1 MDELHDQL
9 RAAVAQAPPT
19 RIDVDE
25 LILADRRRRQHRA
38 WALTGSGVAVAVIAL
53 TSTLVTGPYRDSR
66 EPTANTGPSL
76 CAGLN
81 ASPGGPVSPFERY
94 GSAPPFPSEQPAAAA
109 VRLTVALRDALSVNL
124 PRELTVD
131 SGVPG
136 CPLPQL
142 SYERTVRGYVYS
154 VTVKLSQG
162 GDRGDLAV
170 GLSPS
175 LGAVA
180 GCRVPMHSTKDCST
194 DQLPDGTQVALGTE
208 VDPAAGTSRRS
219 AKVLRPDGTAVGVS
233 LVQPGASLDAM
244 LLTEDQ
250 LVTIG
255 RWPGFTLYP

>member
-1 MDELHDQL
+1 MDEFSDQL

-25 LILADRRRRQHRA
+25 LLMADRRRRQHRA
-38 WALTGSGVAVAVIAL
+38 WALTGSGVALAVIAL
-53 TSTLVTGPYRDSR
+53 TSTLVTGPYRDAR

-76 CAGLN
+76 CAQLN
-81 ASPGGPVSPFERY
+81 TSAGGSERPFERY
-94 GSAPPFPSEQPAAAA
+94 GTAPPFPSEQPATAA
-109 VRLTVALRDALSVNL
+109 VRLTVALRAALNVNL

-142 SYERTVRGYVYS
+142 SYERTTTGYVYG

-162 GDRGDLAV
+162 GDLVIVVKPA
-170 GLSPS
+170 
-175 LGAVA
+175 LGAVPA
-180 GCRVPMHSTKDCST
+180 CMLPMLPMKDCSS
-194 DQLPDGTQVALGTE
+194 DQLPDGTWMALDTE
-208 VDPAAGTSRRS
+208 VDPAAGTSRR
-219 AKVLRPDGTAVGVS
+219 AALVLRPDGTMVSVS
-233 LVQPGASLDAM
+233 LVQHVASLDEL

-255 RWPGFTLYP
+255 RWPGFNLYP

>member
-1 MDELHDQL
+1 MDELYDQL

-25 LILADRRRRQHRA
+25 LILADRRRRQYRA

-76 CAGLN
+76 CAPLN
-81 ASPGGPVSPFERY
+81 ASPSGTVPPFERY
-94 GSAPPFPSEQPAAAA
+94 GSAPPFPSEQPADAA
-109 VRLTVALRDALSVNL
+109 VRLTAALREALSVNL
-124 PRELTVD
+124 PRELTVE

-142 SYERTVRGYVYS
+142 SYERTVGGYVYE
-154 VTVKLSQG
+154 VTVKLSRG
-162 GDRGDLAV
+162 GDRGDLV
-170 GLSPS
+170 ISLSPS
-175 LGAVA
+175 LGAVPA
-180 GCRVPMHSTKDCST
+180 CTLVNRSTEDCST
-194 DQLPDGTQVALGTE
+194 AQLPDGTRLALGTE
-208 VDPAAGTSRRS
+208 VDPAAGTGSRS
-219 AKVLRPDGTAVGVS
+219 AVVLRPDATAVGVA
-233 LVQPGASLDAM
+233 LVQPGASVDEL

-255 RWPGFTLYP
+255 RWPGFNLYP

>member
-1 MDELHDQL
+1 MDELYDQL

-25 LILADRRRRQHRA
+25 LIVADRRRRQHRA

-53 TSTLVTGPYRDSR
+53 TSTVVTGPYRDSR

-76 CAGLN
+76 CAPLH
-81 ASPGGPVSPFERY
+81 ASPSESASPFERY
-94 GSAPPFPSEQPAAAA
+94 GSAPPFPSEQPADAA
-109 VRLTVALRDALSVNL
+109 VRLTVALRTALSVNL

-142 SYERTVRGYVYS
+142 SYERTVTGDEYT
-154 VTVKLSQG
+154 VTVKLSR
-162 GDRGDLAV
+162 DEVRGDLVIAMK
-170 GLSPS
+170 PT
-175 LGAVA
+175 LGAVL
-180 GCRVPMHSTKDCST
+180 GCPLGPSDNDCSI
-194 DQLPDGTQVALGTE
+194 DHFPDGSEAVSGTD
-208 VDPAAGTSRRS
+208 VDSAGAGSRAAT
-219 AKVLRPDGTAVGVS
+219 VLRPDGTSVTVK
-233 LVQPGASLDAM
+233 LVQPGASVDDL

-255 RWPGFTLYP
+255 RWPGFNLYP

>member
-38 WALTGSGVAVAVIAL
+38 WALTGSGVAVAMIAL
-53 TSTLVTGPYRDSR
+53 TSTLVTGPYRDAR

-76 CAGLN
+76 CAQPN
-81 ASPGGPVSPFERY
+81 ASAGGSEPPFERY
-94 GSAPPFPSEQPAAAA
+94 GTAHPFPSEPPAAAV
-109 VRLTVALRDALSVNL
+109 VRLTVALREALSVNL
-124 PRELTVD
+124 PRGLTVE

-142 SYERTVRGYVYS
+142 SYERTVRGYVYE
-154 VTVKLSQG
+154 VTVKLSRG
-162 GDRGDLAV
+162 GDQGDLV
-170 GLSPS
+170 ISLSPS
-175 LGAVA
+175 LGAVPA
-180 GCRVPMHSTKDCST
+180 CTLVNRSTEDCST
-194 DQLPDGTQVALGTE
+194 AQLPDGTGLALGTE
-208 VDPAAGTSRRS
+208 VDPAAGTGRRS
-219 AKVLRPDGTAVGVS
+219 AMVLRPDATAVGVA
-233 LVQPGASLDAM
+233 LVQPGASVDEL

>member
-38 WALTGSGVAVAVIAL
+38 WALTGSGVAVAMIAL
-53 TSTLVTGPYRDSR
+53 TSTLVTGPYRDAR

-76 CAGLN
+76 CAQPN
-81 ASPGGPVSPFERY
+81 ASAGGSEPPFERY
-94 GSAPPFPSEQPAAAA
+94 GTAHPFPSEPPAAAV
-109 VRLTVALRDALSVNL
+109 VRLTVALRTALSVNL

-142 SYERTVRGYVYS
+142 SYERTITGSVYG
-154 VTVKLSQG
+154 VTVKLS
-162 GDRGDLAV
+162 RGDDQGDLV
-170 GLSPS
+170 IGMRPT
-175 LGAVA
+175 LGAVL
-180 GCRVPMHSTKDCST
+180 GCRAGPSGNDCSVERF
-194 DQLPDGTQVALGTE
+194 PDGTEAASGT
-208 VDPAAGTSRRS
+208 DADSAGASSLT
-219 AKVLRPDGTAVGVS
+219 ATVLRPDGTTVVVK
-233 LVQPGASLDAM
+233 LDQPGASVDQL

-255 RWPGFTLYP
+255 RWPGFNLYP

>member
-1 MDELHDQL
+1 MDELYDQL

-76 CAGLN
+76 CAPLN
-81 ASPGGPVSPFERY
+81 ASPSGPVEPFERY
-94 GSAPPFPSEQPAAAA
+94 GSAPPFPSEQPADAA
-109 VRLTVALRDALSVNL
+109 VRLTAALREALSVNL
-124 PRELTVD
+124 PRELTVE

-142 SYERTVRGYVYS
+142 SYERTVTGYVYG
-154 VTVKLSQG
+154 VTVKLSRG
-162 GDRGDLAV
+162 GDQGDLV
-170 GLSPS
+170 IGMNPT
-175 LGAVA
+175 LGAVLGCPA
-180 GCRVPMHSTKDCST
+180 GPSGNDCSV
-194 DQLPDGTQVALGTE
+194 DRFPDGSEAVSGTDADSAGAGSRTAL
-208 VDPAAGTSRRS
+208 
-219 AKVLRPDGTAVGVS
+219 VLRPDGTSVTVK
-233 LVQPGASLDAM
+233 LDQPGASVDEL

-255 RWPGFTLYP
+255 RWPGFNLYP

>member
-1 MDELHDQL
+1 MDELDDQL

-66 EPTANTGPSL
+66 EPTAHTGPSL
-76 CAGLN
+76 CAQLN
-81 ASPGGPVSPFERY
+81 ASPSGSVPPFERY

-109 VRLTVALRDALSVNL
+109 VRLTVALRTALSVNL

-142 SYERTVRGYVYS
+142 SYERTVRRYLYR
-154 VTVKLSQG
+154 VTLKLSRG
-162 GDRGDLAV
+162 GDHGDLVVSVEPA
-170 GLSPS
+170 
-175 LGAVA
+175 LGAVPA
-180 GCRVPMHSTKDCST
+180 CRLILDSTEDCST
-194 DQLPDGTQVALGTE
+194 DQLPDGTQMALNTE

-219 AKVLRPDGTAVGVS
+219 VMVGRPDGTMVGVDLAQRS
-233 LVQPGASLDAM
+233 ASVDE
-244 LLTEDQ
+244 LLLSMDQ
-250 LVTIG
+250 LVAIG

>member
-1 MDELHDQL
+1 MDELYDQL

-124 PRELTVD
+124 PRDLTVE

-142 SYERTVRGYVYS
+142 SYERTVTGYEYR
-154 VTVKLSQG
+154 VTVKLSR
-162 GDRGDLAV
+162 DDVRGDLV
-170 GLSPS
+170 ISLSPS
-175 LGAVA
+175 LGAVPA
-180 GCRVPMHSTKDCST
+180 CRLVKLSTEDCST
-194 DQLPDGTQVALGTE
+194 EQLPDGTQMALGTE
-208 VDPAAGTSRRS
+208 VDPAAGTGRRS
-219 AKVLRPDGTAVGVS
+219 AMVLRPDGTAVGVG
-233 LVQPGASLDAM
+233 LVQPGASVDE
-244 LLTEDQ
+244 LLLSMDH

-255 RWPGFTLYP
+255 RWPAFNLYP

>member
-1 MDELHDQL
+1 MDELYDQL

-53 TSTLVTGPYRDSR
+53 TSTLITGPYRDSR

-76 CAGLN
+76 CAPLN
-81 ASPGGPVSPFERY
+81 ASPSGQVSPFERY
-94 GSAPPFPSEQPAAAA
+94 GSAPPFPSEQPATAA

-124 PRELTVD
+124 PRDLTVE

-142 SYERTVRGYVYS
+142 SYERTVTGYVYG
-154 VTVKLSQG
+154 VTVKLSRG
-162 GDRGDLAV
+162 DDRGDLV
-170 GLSPS
+170 IGLSPA
-175 LGAVA
+175 LGAVPA
-180 GCRVPMHSTKDCST
+180 CMLPMHPTKDCST
-194 DQLPDGTQVALGTE
+194 DQLPDGTQMALGTE

-219 AKVLRPDGTAVGVS
+219 ATVLRPDGTSVTVK
-233 LVQPGASLDAM
+233 LVQAGASVDDL

-255 RWPGFTLYP
+255 RWPGFNLYP

>member
-1 MDELHDQL
+1 MDELYDQL

-25 LILADRRRRQHRA
+25 LIVADRRRRQHRA

-53 TSTLVTGPYRDSR
+53 TSTVVTGPYRDSR

-76 CAGLN
+76 CAPLH
-81 ASPGGPVSPFERY
+81 ASPSESASPFERY
-94 GSAPPFPSEQPAAAA
+94 GSAPPFPSEQPATAA
-109 VRLTVALRDALSVNL
+109 VRLTVALRTALSVNL

-142 SYERTVRGYVYS
+142 SYERTMTGYVYR

-162 GDRGDLAV
+162 GDRGDLVIAV
-170 GLSPS
+170 RPA
-175 LGAVA
+175 LGAVPA
-180 GCRVPMHSTKDCST
+180 CRLPMLPMKDCST
-194 DQLPDGTQVALGTE
+194 DQLPDGTQIALDTE
-208 VDPAAGTSRRS
+208 VDPEAGTSRR
-219 AKVLRPDGTAVGVS
+219 AVLMLRPDKTMVSVS
-233 LVQPGASLDAM
+233 LVQPGASVDEM

-255 RWPGFTLYP
+255 RWPGFNLYP